1 MNTKNV
7 LISGIVGGIAF
18 FLLGWLIYGMLLMN
32 YMMSVSPKIDGL
44 WRTESEFVWWAMIVS
59 NLLSGFLMAFI
70 FDLGKVSGWMKGLT
84 TGAIIGLLMCSAIDT
99 SFYGMSYMMSK
110 QGMMA
115 DVLACTIIS
124 GIVGAVIAMTMGML
138 NNKSI
143 A

>member
-7 LISGIVGGIAF
+7 LIGGIVGGIAF

-84 TGAIIGLLMCSAIDT
+84 TGAIIPCLLIMYDIP
-99 SFYGMSYMMSK
+99 
-110 QGMMA
+110 
-115 DVLACTIIS
+115 
-124 GIVGAVIAMTMGML
+124 
-138 NNKSI
+138 
-143 A
+143 